1 MINQVRPVMEAS
13 GVKEILT
20 SSCGGA
26 WGHKWGSNAYRWGHI
41 SWGHITESFNTVDL
55 GLAIAYIP
63 GLDYAFI
70 GKLLQKGVDVIEV
83 PEEEKS
89 CLNLTIIEPGK
100 IIMPVK
106 KTKRPEQTLR
116 AIQKEGVD
124 VIEAD
129 WDEMLVLG
137 GGLHCGLGHL
147 VRDMPGPSLKE
158 LGGRK
163 GKIIATK

>member
-1 MINQVRPVMEAS
+1 
-13 GVKEILT
+13 
-20 SSCGGA
+20 
-26 WGHKWGSNAYRWGHI
+26 
-41 SWGHITESFNTVDL
+41 
-55 GLAIAYIP
+55 
-63 GLDYAFI
+63 
-70 GKLLQKGVDVIEV
+70 
-83 PEEEKS
+83 
-89 CLNLTIIEPGK
+89 
-100 IIMPVK
+100 MPVK

-116 AIQKEGVD
+116 ALQKEGVD